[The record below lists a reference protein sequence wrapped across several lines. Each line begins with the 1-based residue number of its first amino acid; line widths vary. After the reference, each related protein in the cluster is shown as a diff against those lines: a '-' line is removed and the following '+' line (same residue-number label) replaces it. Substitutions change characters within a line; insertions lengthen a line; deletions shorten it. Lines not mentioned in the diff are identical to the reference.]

1 MPQLPA
7 SGHDGAHHVHLI
19 AGQDFAPKL
28 KSPNCLE
35 ILPVSDPGVD
45 TGSRPSLLFTSRE
58 GLKEYENPLKE
69 YKQCCLRTFI
79 VKVLN
84 EALKI
89 DKEFKH
95 GIGTNDVTMTV
106 VHYRVSVWKSV
117 DGTWEC
123 CRVRNSMKWR
133 TTIPY
138 SDNSPSPLG

>member
-1 MPQLPA
+1 MGTLQA
-7 SGHDGAHHVHLI
+7 
-19 AGQDFAPKL
+19 
-28 KSPNCLE
+28 
-35 ILPVSDPGVD
+35 
-45 TGSRPSLLFTSRE
+45 
-58 GLKEYENPLKE
+58 

-138 SDNSPSPLG
+138 SDILLKYLSNLHILRAGSSNDNLWVISQKAPTVSWEGLACRQSVRWNLLKKQVLSRSSRLGFGPCLTKLIF